1 MIMSARKTIAK
12 LVGGAAVI
20 ALGAAAAIAADDPP
34 TRPPVVE
41 AIYQCR
47 DIVENQ
53 ARLACFDARV
63 GEMAEADQRR
73 DILFADRNQVKKT
86 KKGLF
91 GLNLSNLNI
100 FGNGG
105 DDDDDEQVNEIT
117 AKITG
122 LRMVD
127 RKLTLVL
134 DDGARWQQIDSR
146 NLPCTVKPGMDI
158 KIRRAALGSYLANID
173 GMIAIRVR
181 RTN

>member
-1 MIMSARKTIAK
+1 MSARKTIAK

-34 TRPPVVE
+34 SRPAVVD

-47 DIVENQ
+47 DIVDNQ

-63 GEMAEADQRR
+63 GEMVAADQRR
-73 DILFADRNQVKKT
+73 DLLFADRNQVKKT

-91 GLNLSNLNI
+91 GLDLSNLNI
-100 FGNGG
+100 FGNGR
-105 DDDDDEQVNEIT
+105 DDDADEQVNEIT
-117 AKITG
+117 AKIAG
-122 LRMVD
+122 LRMINN
-127 RKLTLVL
+127 KLTLVL

-146 NLPCTVKPGMDI
+146 NLPRTAKPGMEI